1 MRGLAERVQ
10 QRRSA
15 APSRRLWAGP
25 FCSSRRPSRSAS
37 HESARGA
44 RSRAGRVSWL
54 AAHCAAR
61 RVGVSAARRARFC
74 CILAAIRFL
83 RFTPRAGVCFAGG
96 LARCGC
102 GLPCLGFCEF
112 RVQSRTFNPG
122 CTGQIGKFAGQI
134 RNHGFFLL
142 CTQITHI
149 FSNQLS
155 PTRVKRSF
163 PVWPSFAAKWSS
175 GIGVCSH
182 ISLHR
187 DSRMSKTTLELLGC
201 ERSRVQYLYVI
212 FFAFFLVSRR
222 GGHSA

>member
-1 MRGLAERVQ
+1 MGWAVLLVSTSVEVCVARERVLGPEM
-10 QRRSA
+10 RRS
-15 APSRRLWAGP
+15 RRQA
-25 FCSSRRPSRSAS
+25 CR
-37 HESARGA
+37 AR
-44 RSRAGRVSWL
+44 
-54 AAHCAAR
+54 CYAAR
-61 RVGVSAARRARFC
+61 WCQRCVRARFYR
-74 CILAAIRFL
+74 ILAAMRFL

-122 CTGQIGKFAGQI
+122 CTSNREIPGQF

-142 CTQITHI
+142 CIKITLI
-149 FSNQLS
+149 FPNQLS

-187 DSRMSKTTLELLGC
+187 DSRTVKK
-201 ERSRVQYLYVI
+201 
-212 FFAFFLVSRR
+212 
-222 GGHSA
+222 

>member
-1 MRGLAERVQ
+1 MRGLAEGVQ
-10 QRRSA
+10 QGRSA

-37 HESARGA
+37 HESGREGWK
-44 RSRAGRVSWL
+44 RAGCVSWL

-96 LARCGC
+96 LARCG
-102 GLPCLGFCEF
+102 GELPCLGFCEF

-142 CTQITHI
+142 RIQMTLI
-149 FSNQLS
+149 FSNH
-155 PTRVKRSF
+155 
-163 PVWPSFAAKWSS
+163 PSQ
-175 GIGVCSH
+175 
-182 ISLHR
+182 
-187 DSRMSKTTLELLGC
+187 
-201 ERSRVQYLYVI
+201 RSRALGSMV
-212 FFAFFLVSRR
+212 
-222 GGHSA
+222 